1 MSLLELKQIAKIYGS
16 GPAAVKALRGIDL
29 IVETG
34 ETLAILGASGSG
46 KSTLLQIIGCL
57 DRPSAGAFSLAGV
70 DVASLDDDGLS
81 DLRGQKIGFVFQSFH
96 LFERMTLLDNV
107 ALPLT
112 YQGIGVDER
121 RARAKKALEVV
132 RLAHRETH
140 RPHQLSGGEKQRGAI
155 ARAIV
160 HAPPLVLADEPTG
173 NLDSAVKGEILDFL
187 AELNRTLGV
196 TVVLVTHDEP
206 TALWASRRVR
216 IIDGKIAS
224 DERSGP

>member
-1 MSLLELKQIAKIYGS
+1 MTLIELNDVAKTYGD
-16 GPAAVKALRGIDL
+16 GPAAVHALRGIDL
-29 IVETG
+29 SVNAG
-34 ETLAILGASGSG
+34 EKLAILGASGSG

-57 DRPSAGAFSLAGV
+57 DRGSAGTYKLAGV
-70 DVASLDDDGLS
+70 DVAALDDDGLS
-81 DLRGQKIGFVFQSFH
+81 ELRGHKIGFVFQSFH

-112 YQGIGVDER
+112 YQSVGVDER
-121 RARAKKALEVV
+121 RERARKALEVV
-132 RLAHRETH
+132 RLGHRVDH

-160 HAPPLVLADEPTG
+160 HDPPLVLADEPTG

-187 AELNRTLGV
+187 AELNRNLGV

-206 TALWASRRVR
+206 TARWASRRVR
-216 IIDGKIAS
+216 IVDGKIAS
-224 DERSGP
+224 DEKGP